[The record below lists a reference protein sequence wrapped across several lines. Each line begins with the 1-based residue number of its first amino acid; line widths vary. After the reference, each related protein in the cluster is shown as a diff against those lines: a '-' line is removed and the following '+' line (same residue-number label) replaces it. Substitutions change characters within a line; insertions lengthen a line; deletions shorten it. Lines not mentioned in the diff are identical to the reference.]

1 MTVKTRSQVYS
12 ERAWDEISRT
22 NLTDEFVARARS
34 FPALIHNAGACQ
46 AWAFCC
52 AKDGGETGAFPK
64 ILKTVAGVDFAS
76 LKSVDLAKYMLI
88 SEKMME
94 VAQWIKTTVDALK
107 PET

>member
-12 ERAWDEISRT
+12 ERAWNEISRT
-22 NLTDEFVARARS
+22 NLTDEFVTRARS

-52 AKDGGETGAFPK
+52 AKDGESGTFPK
-64 ILKTVAGVDFAS
+64 ILKAVAGADFAN
-76 LKSVDLAKYMLI
+76 LKNVDLAKYMLM
-88 SEKMME
+88 SEQMME
-94 VAQWIKTTVDALK
+94 AAQWIKTTVDAVK